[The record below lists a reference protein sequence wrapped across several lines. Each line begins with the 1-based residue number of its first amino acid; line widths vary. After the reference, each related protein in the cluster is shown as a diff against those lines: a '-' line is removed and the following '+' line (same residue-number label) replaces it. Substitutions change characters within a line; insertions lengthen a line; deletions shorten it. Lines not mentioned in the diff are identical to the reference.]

1 MPGVFTVVAI
11 IGVIVSTIASVTSA
25 VIVIPTPITVVT
37 APVTLAVAA
46 VRSVALIP
54 VLAAITASAATS
66 GATTT
71 RHHSPA
77 PHAAH
82 RVWLGRGFLHVNLF
96 VFNSLFGRLQ
106 QLVDD
111 LFRFE
116 RDETETFSLI
126 FCFIKRHL
134 HLDNIAVLTK
144 IVFDVVI
151 GELVGQASHENLPVP
166 RLRFLWIDF
175 LVVDDVFTSG
185 DHFVDGFRVVEDDK
199 SESSRSASVRVGF
212 DVDTFDFAVLSEMVS
227 QLLVSCFPTQSTN
240 KQFPVNNKKRGLV
253 WVQTKRHPKHY

>member
-82 RVWLGRGFLHVNLF
+82 RVWLGRGFLHVNLQKHIRCSTSI
-96 VFNSLFGRLQ
+96 FNQSPPNKRENPSEKNTRQQYSVAELTNNSIIILF
-106 QLVDD
+106 
-111 LFRFE
+111 
-116 RDETETFSLI
+116 
-126 FCFIKRHL
+126 K
-134 HLDNIAVLTK
+134 N
-144 IVFDVVI
+144 VFDF
-151 GELVGQASHENLPVP
+151 
-166 RLRFLWIDF
+166 RL
-175 LVVDDVFTSG
+175 S
-185 DHFVDGFRVVEDDK
+185 K
-199 SESSRSASVRVGF
+199 QSRARR
-212 DVDTFDFAVLSEMVS
+212 
-227 QLLVSCFPTQSTN
+227 C
-240 KQFPVNNKKRGLV
+240 
-253 WVQTKRHPKHY
+253 